1 MVFCSNGASA
11 PLTTATNSPP
21 WKVWKANQSAS
32 AQVVLSGLWNSPQQ
46 HITHTTCTPPLRAA
60 LPHSKGNLGTTFFV
74 PPHQSLDEV
83 MHLVREVRGSAE
95 AAD

>member
-1 MVFCSNGASA
+1 MVHLLLLQQPLILLPGRCGKPISQQVLRLCSLGSGI
-11 PLTTATNSPP
+11 PHSSTSPTLHVP
-21 WKVWKANQSAS
+21 
-32 AQVVLSGLWNSPQQ
+32 GP
-46 HITHTTCTPPLRAA
+46 PPLRAA